1 MQATEDEIV
10 ACIQDLESFPKPAF
24 VAIKLS
30 GLSPEA
36 ELRRLELEVDNVI
49 STLPPGS
56 SQFPAAQI
64 RNLRDRYPQ
73 LFGRLTRISR
83 AASDSGISLIVDAEI
98 RYQGHVDSLPT
109 SAILCSVLNSSNPH
123 VWNTH
128 QM

>member
-10 ACIQDLESFPKPAF
+10 SCMRDLKSFPKPAF

-30 GLSPEA
+30 GLSSEA
-36 ELRRLELEVDNVI
+36 ELRSLEIDVDHVI
-49 STLPPGS
+49 SALPPGS
-56 SQFPAAQI
+56 YQFSAAQI
-64 RNLRDRYPQ
+64 RILRDRHPQ
-73 LFGRLTRISR
+73 FFGRLTRISQ

-98 RYQGHVDSLPT
+98 RYQGNVDSLPT
-109 SAILCSVLNSSNPH
+109 SAILCSILNSSNPH

>member
-1 MQATEDEIV
+1 MQATEDEII
-10 ACIQDLESFPKPAF
+10 ACIQDLKSFPKPAF

-36 ELRRLELEVDNVI
+36 ELRRLEMDVDNII
-49 STLPPGS
+49 SNIPRGS
-56 SQFPAAQI
+56 SQFPEAQI
-64 RNLRDRYPQ
+64 RILRDRHAQ
-73 LFGRLTRISR
+73 FFSRLTRISR

-98 RYQGHVDSLPT
+98 RYQGNVDSLPT
-109 SAILCSVLNSSNPH
+109 SAILCSILNSSKPH